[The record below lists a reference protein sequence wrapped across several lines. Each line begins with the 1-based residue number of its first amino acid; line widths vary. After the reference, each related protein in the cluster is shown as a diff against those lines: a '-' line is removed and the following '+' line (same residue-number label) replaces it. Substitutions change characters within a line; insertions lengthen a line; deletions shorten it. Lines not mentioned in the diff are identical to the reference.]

1 MTIDSILTEWCYRL
15 PKGYPE
21 TVQDFEVLRDIIT
34 EMTDIDLS
42 EAERI
47 VRNAMG
53 ITEASEDEDPKIET
67 NSNQTEFLNA
77 TDFENYILEH
87 YSVPG
92 QTIGGLQV
100 LYEQLRGDV
109 EVMKLIQSKTP
120 EVSIR
125 PGPFR
130 IQGKFDRLYDA
141 IETNIKIKNGH
152 ASELWFSIV
161 FKGIVKGAVKNIP
174 SMGIEND
181 LKSDVITRD
190 GTRFSLKAYNDITF
204 DFGMLPKNAIM
215 YLRSFI
221 SLAELITGKK
231 LETSSLGI
239 NDINKNILETLNQ
252 EQIQEEIKELL
263 KLDSPFSVIKN
274 LQSEIQKILYNM
286 NIESP
291 DYLESVTK
299 RFCVTIDNFIEKH
312 VSENIDYWALII
324 IPNKTLNLI
333 PSNTIVRSLQHTE
346 ENGHYY
352 LSTNIS
358 NFHQNH
364 LNIKTSQLGVSAAQ
378 YKD

>member
-1 MTIDSILTEWCYRL
+1 MTIDSILTEWSYRL
-15 PKGYPE
+15 PKGYPTQSKDYE
-21 TVQDFEVLRDIIT
+21 LLYHVIL
-34 EMTDIDLS
+34 EMTDLTPLEAQHVVNRAQGLNEDDPIEMSKKSQPIS
-42 EAERI
+42 EFSNAE
-47 VRNAMG
+47 
-53 ITEASEDEDPKIET
+53 
-67 NSNQTEFLNA
+67 EF
-77 TDFENYILEH
+77 EQYIRKE
-87 YSVPG
+87 YSVPE

-100 LYEQLRGDV
+100 LYNQLQDDV
-109 EVMKLIQSKTP
+109 EVINIIQSKTP
-120 EVSIR
+120 EVSIQ

-130 IQGKFDRLYDA
+130 IQGKFARLYDA

-181 LKSDVITRD
+181 LKSDVVTRD

-204 DFGMLPKNAIM
+204 DFGMLPKDAIM

-221 SLAELITGKK
+221 ALAELITGKK

-239 NDINKNILETLNQ
+239 TDINKNILKTLNQ
-252 EQIQEEIKELL
+252 ETIQEEIKELL
-263 KLDSPFSVIKN
+263 QLDSPFTAIKN
-274 LQSEIQKILYNM
+274 LQDQIRKIMYNM
-286 NIESP
+286 NIDTI
-291 DYLESVTK
+291 DYLESVTR
-299 RFCVTIDNFIEKH
+299 RFCITIDEYIAKH

-324 IPNKTLNLI
+324 TSNKTLNLI
-333 PSNTIVRSLQHTE
+333 PSSTIVNSLQHTE
-346 ENGHYY
+346 ADGHYY
-352 LSTNIS
+352 LSTNIA

>member
-1 MTIDSILTEWCYRL
+1 MTIDSILTEWSYRL
-15 PKGYPE
+15 PKGYPTQSKDYE
-21 TVQDFEVLRDIIT
+21 LLYHVIL
-34 EMTDIDLS
+34 EMTDLTPLEARTIVNRAQGLNEDDPIEMSKKSQPIS
-42 EAERI
+42 EFSNAE
-47 VRNAMG
+47 
-53 ITEASEDEDPKIET
+53 
-67 NSNQTEFLNA
+67 EF
-77 TDFENYILEH
+77 EQYIRKE
-87 YSVPG
+87 YSVPE

-100 LYEQLRGDV
+100 LYNQLQDDV
-109 EVMKLIQSKTP
+109 EVINIIQSKTP
-120 EVSIR
+120 EVSIQ

-130 IQGKFDRLYDA
+130 IQGKFARLYDA

-181 LKSDVITRD
+181 LKSDVVTRD

-204 DFGMLPKNAIM
+204 DFGMLPKDAIM

-221 SLAELITGKK
+221 ALAELITGKK

-239 NDINKNILETLNQ
+239 TDINKNILKTLNQ
-252 EQIQEEIKELL
+252 EMIQEEIKELL
-263 KLDSPFSVIKN
+263 QLDSPFTAIKN
-274 LQSEIQKILYNM
+274 LQDQIRKIMYNM
-286 NIESP
+286 NIDTI
-291 DYLESVTK
+291 DYLESVTR
-299 RFCVTIDNFIEKH
+299 RFCITIDEYIAKH

-324 IPNKTLNLI
+324 TSNKTLNLI
-333 PSNTIVRSLQHTE
+333 PSSTIVNSLQHTE
-346 ENGHYY
+346 ADGHYY
-352 LSTNIS
+352 LSTNIA

>member
-1 MTIDSILTEWCYRL
+1 MTIDSILTEWSYRL
-15 PKGYPE
+15 PKGYPTRSKDYE
-21 TVQDFEVLRDIIT
+21 LLYHVIL
-34 EMTDIDLS
+34 EMTDLTPLEARTIVNRAQGLNEDDPIEMSKKSQPIS
-42 EAERI
+42 EFSNAE
-47 VRNAMG
+47 
-53 ITEASEDEDPKIET
+53 
-67 NSNQTEFLNA
+67 EF
-77 TDFENYILEH
+77 EQYIRKE
-87 YSVPG
+87 YSVPD

-100 LYEQLRGDV
+100 LYNQLQDDV
-109 EVMKLIQSKTP
+109 EVINIIQSKTP
-120 EVSIR
+120 EVSIQ

-130 IQGKFDRLYDA
+130 IQGKFARLYDA

-181 LKSDVITRD
+181 LKSDVVTRD

-204 DFGMLPKNAIM
+204 DFGMLPKDAIM

-221 SLAELITGKK
+221 ALAELITGKK

-239 NDINKNILETLNQ
+239 TDINKNILKTLNQ
-252 EQIQEEIKELL
+252 ETIQEEIKELL
-263 KLDSPFSVIKN
+263 QLDSPFTAIKN
-274 LQSEIQKILYNM
+274 LQDQIRKIMYNM
-286 NIESP
+286 NIDTI
-291 DYLESVTK
+291 DYLESVTR
-299 RFCVTIDNFIEKH
+299 RFCITIDEYIAKH

-324 IPNKTLNLI
+324 TSNKTLNLI
-333 PSNTIVRSLQHTE
+333 PSSTIVNSLQHTE
-346 ENGHYY
+346 ADGHYY
-352 LSTNIS
+352 LSTNIA

>member
-1 MTIDSILTEWCYRL
+1 MTIDSILTEWSYRL
-15 PKGYPE
+15 PKGYPTQSKDYE
-21 TVQDFEVLRDIIT
+21 LLYHVIL
-34 EMTDIDLS
+34 EMTDLTPLEARTIVNRAQGLNEDDPIEMSKKSQPIS
-42 EAERI
+42 EFSNAE
-47 VRNAMG
+47 
-53 ITEASEDEDPKIET
+53 
-67 NSNQTEFLNA
+67 EF
-77 TDFENYILEH
+77 EQYIRKE
-87 YSVPG
+87 YSVPE

-100 LYEQLRGDV
+100 LYNQLQDDV
-109 EVMKLIQSKTP
+109 EVINIIQSKTP
-120 EVSIR
+120 EVSIQ

-130 IQGKFDRLYDA
+130 IQGKFARLYDA

-181 LKSDVITRD
+181 LKSDVVTRD

-204 DFGMLPKNAIM
+204 DFGMLPKDAIM

-221 SLAELITGKK
+221 ALAELITGKK

-239 NDINKNILETLNQ
+239 TDINKNILKTLNQ
-252 EQIQEEIKELL
+252 ETIQEEIKELL
-263 KLDSPFSVIKN
+263 QLDSPFTAIKN
-274 LQSEIQKILYNM
+274 LQDQIRKIMYNM
-286 NIESP
+286 NIDTI
-291 DYLESVTK
+291 DYLESVTR
-299 RFCVTIDNFIEKH
+299 RFCITIDEYIAKH

-324 IPNKTLNLI
+324 TSNKTLNLI
-333 PSNTIVRSLQHTE
+333 PSSTIVNSLQHTE
-346 ENGHYY
+346 ADGHYY
-352 LSTNIS
+352 LSTNIA

>member
-1 MTIDSILTEWCYRL
+1 MTIDSILTEWSYRL
-15 PKGYPE
+15 PKGYPTQSKDYE
-21 TVQDFEVLRDIIT
+21 LLYHVIL
-34 EMTDIDLS
+34 EMTDLTPLEARTIVNRAQGLNEDDPIEMSKKSQPIS
-42 EAERI
+42 EFSNAE
-47 VRNAMG
+47 
-53 ITEASEDEDPKIET
+53 
-67 NSNQTEFLNA
+67 EF
-77 TDFENYILEH
+77 EQYIRKE
-87 YSVPG
+87 YSVPD

-100 LYEQLRGDV
+100 LYNQLQDDV
-109 EVMKLIQSKTP
+109 EVINIIQSKTP
-120 EVSIR
+120 EVSIQ

-130 IQGKFDRLYDA
+130 IQGKFARLYDA

-181 LKSDVITRD
+181 LKSDVVTRD

-204 DFGMLPKNAIM
+204 DFGMLPKDAIM

-221 SLAELITGKK
+221 ALAELITGKK

-239 NDINKNILETLNQ
+239 TDINKNILKTLNQ
-252 EQIQEEIKELL
+252 ETIQEEIKELL
-263 KLDSPFSVIKN
+263 QLDSPFTAIKN
-274 LQSEIQKILYNM
+274 LQDQIRKIMYNM
-286 NIESP
+286 NIDTI
-291 DYLESVTK
+291 DYLESVTR
-299 RFCVTIDNFIEKH
+299 RFCITIDEYIAKH

-324 IPNKTLNLI
+324 TSNKTLNLI
-333 PSNTIVRSLQHTE
+333 PSSTIVNSLQHTE
-346 ENGHYY
+346 ADGHYY
-352 LSTNIS
+352 LSTNIA